1 MYEPER
7 FKVKADLSSSTSSRW
22 HSPNS
27 RSHPPTVQTCYT
39 NTWMCNCEWFINTD
53 FILQTWNYSKCAW
66 NIAAELFVYAI
77 ILIFFLSSNKITSLC
92 IKQYVCSEND
102 FWTVHFTLIIIR
114 QLGRLDQS
122 SLLTLCHVI
131 VVSDVRVLSES
142 LVGPVLCNEPVWIDS
157 QIVDRRDQFVPMVL
171 RSTNTML
178 LICESVWISKATDSL
193 AY

>member
-39 NTWMCNCEWFINTD
+39 NTWICNCVSDLSTLISYCR
-53 FILQTWNYSKCAW
+53 QPWNYIKCVLNKSAK
-66 NIAAELFVYAI
+66 LFVYAI
-77 ILIFFLSSNKITSLC
+77 ILIFFLSLSRITGLC

-131 VVSDVRVLSES
+131 IVSEERVLSES
-142 LVGPVLCNEPVWIDS
+142 LG
-157 QIVDRRDQFVPMVL
+157 
-171 RSTNTML
+171 
-178 LICESVWISKATDSL
+178 SL
-193 AY
+193 